1 MSKEKTVDE
10 MREEFLSHV
19 RTLIKYWDEVD
30 GPDSPKTTKDRLAG
44 LAFSILVTLD
54 GGAADIP
61 GYLII
66 PNSSEEDKGWYK
78 QQGEDYYPIPPQD
91 IKGDIGGFLHELLKM

>member
-19 RTLIKYWDEVD
+19 RMLVKYWNELE
-30 GPDSPKTTKDRLAG
+30 GPKSQEERLSG
-44 LAFSILVTLD
+44 LAFSIMVTLD

-61 GYLII
+61 GYLMI
-66 PNSSEEDKGWYK
+66 PNSSEEDKAWYK
-78 QQGEDYYPIPPQD
+78 EQGEDYYPVPPED
-91 IKGDIGGFLHELLKM
+91 IKGDIGGFLHELLKI